1 MMRPIYTE
9 TFRKGGLSLK
19 RAALLIII
27 FGLLA
32 LYHRVEAGAFAM
44 LYSNDTGGVIDPCPT

>member
-1 MMRPIYTE
+1 
-9 TFRKGGLSLK
+9 LK

-27 FGLLA
+27 FCLLA
-32 LYHRVEAGAFAM
+32 LYQRPEAGALAM

>member
-1 MMRPIYTE
+1 MLRPFGEEDI
-9 TFRKGGLSLK
+9 SLK
-19 RAALLIII
+19 KAALLIII

-32 LYHRVEAGAFAM
+32 LYHRAGAGELAM

>member
-1 MMRPIYTE
+1 MRLNILRPFGKEDI
-9 TFRKGGLSLK
+9 SLK

-32 LYHRVEAGAFAM
+32 LYHRAEAGELAM